1 MLRFNP
7 QMAKF
12 KAQSPA
18 QIQPQI
24 WGPEPC
30 LDSSHKMAKFE
41 AQRLVQTQPQNG
53 NLKGPEPCLDSAPLS
68 RFSPK
73 MAIAFLAQP
82 LGAPKLPNLRP
93 IEPCPELSARKFSN
107 FGKELLSLNLGRDL
121 SLKVAK
127 FECPEPCPDSGPKV
141 QLQNCQICGPRA
153 LAQIQWASKI
163 VKFEAPRGLPKKE
176 RGAGWGGLS
185 QNPLRKGCP
194 GSLER
199 GPGAKKKPLRK
210 GQKGLLGEEGR
221 LRKS

>member
-1 MLRFNP
+1 
-7 QMAKF
+7 MAKF

-41 AQRLVQTQPQNG
+41 AQRLVQTQPQND

-73 MAIAFLAQP
+73 MAIALPRFS
-82 LGAPKLPNLRP
+82 PKM
-93 IEPCPELSARKFSN
+93 
-107 FGKELLSLNLGRDL
+107 
-121 SLKVAK
+121 AK
-127 FECPEPCPDSGPKV
+127 FEAQSLAQIQPQNSNLKDPEPVQIQPQSCQIWGPEPCPDSAQKFSSKIAKFAGPEP
-141 QLQNCQICGPRA
+141 CPDSM
-153 LAQIQWASKI
+153 SKI